1 MEYLVQKVFITLFV
15 VSISSFASAE
25 ADKTAT
31 GTVKEATEDKKV
43 ELKGATT
50 WVNQSGSIMTI
61 SVNSK
66 GAVSGQYI
74 NRAAGTKCQGT
85 PYKISGWALNNFISF
100 SVRWDNAHENCNS
113 ITGWTGY
120 ATADSSG
127 KINIK
132 TKWNLVYQSA
142 SGSQIQPGEDTFQS
156 VSKAMNVALVEKE

>member
-1 MEYLVQKVFITLFV
+1 MKYLVQKIFIAVLAL
-15 VSISSFASAE
+15 SIPSFASAE
-25 ADKTAT
+25 ADKITT
-31 GTVKEATEDKKV
+31 GTVKEATEVKQVD
-43 ELKGATT
+43 LKGATT
-50 WVNQSGSIMTI
+50 WVNQSGSMMTI

-113 ITGWTGY
+113 VTGWTGY

-127 KINIK
+127 KISIK
-132 TKWNLVYQSA
+132 TKWNLVYKSA

-156 VSKAMNVALVEKE
+156 VSKAMNVAFVEKE